1 MVAAVEEMKWAITG
15 GSGQLAK
22 SLSELLTSKHIEFA
36 AWGHKEVDIS
46 KIGSMRV
53 IEDYQPDVL
62 INCAAWTDVEGAEES
77 FREAVNVNRDGAEN
91 VATTAKILNIP
102 LIHISTD
109 YVFSGKSSTP
119 WNVDDP
125 TTPESNYG
133 LSKLLG
139 ERKIEE
145 IWPEKSCILRTAWLY
160 GPHGKNFAKTILRKS
175 LLSEEPIRVVNDQM
189 GQPTSTVDLAARIF
203 DMVDSKVSSGLY
215 HATSSGEAT
224 WWDFARE
231 IIRLNQEDIS
241 RIIPVA
247 SRDFKS
253 KVNRPEYSVLDH
265 SSWNAVGFKPM
276 REWRSALEH
285 VFPAIKAN
293 VMKELSND

>member
-1 MVAAVEEMKWAITG
+1 MVAAVEKMKWAITG

-22 SLSELLTSKHIEFA
+22 SLSELLASKHIEFA

-46 KIGSMRV
+46 KTSSMQV
-53 IEDYQPDVL
+53 IADFRPDVL
-62 INCAAWTDVEGAEES
+62 VNCAAWTDVEGAEES
-77 FREAVNVNRDGAEN
+77 FSEAAKVNRDGAEN
-91 VATTAKILNIP
+91 VATVAKALNIQ
-102 LIHISTD
+102 LVHISTD

-119 WNVDDP
+119 WNVNDP
-125 TTPESNYG
+125 TNPESNYG
-133 LSKLLG
+133 MSKLLG

-160 GPHGKNFAKTILRKS
+160 GPYGKNFAKTILRKS
-175 LLSEEPIRVVNDQM
+175 LVSEEPIRVVNDQM
-189 GQPTSTVDLAARIF
+189 GQPTSTFDLATRIF
-203 DMVDSKVSSGLY
+203 DLVDSKVSSGLY